1 MSERSDDGTSGVARL
16 VPGFVRR
23 RYAVKFAVSMLVV
36 LLIIGGVGLFG
47 YAQAA
52 GTVEDSTADQLE
64 ETSQLRGDSLGN
76 WVESMKIQ
84 TRTVSAGTQLRQ
96 DAGARAYLRAE
107 QTRLSDDILSMHY
120 VNATS
125 GTVAASTVTPLEGRS
140 LDEFEAPWTAAAV
153 ASGSAGESDRVW
165 VSNTSYQSPV
175 HDSEPVVAFASSVPA
190 HEDRYVVVVSRIQTH
205 LETISSGDG
214 DATTRIINDGG
225 DAVLQ
230 PDERVDQTVHGDAL
244 ATVRTG
250 DDESVFQSSAGQVH
264 AYAPVPGTDW
274 VAITTMEQSNAYAV
288 RDTVATYVGGIVV
301 ASLLSLTLVG
311 AVLARQTVTPLAE
324 LRDKAGAMEDGDLSV
339 DFSTGRTDEI
349 GRLYGAFGSMRDALR
364 ERIHEATEARE
375 EAELA
380 RAEAEELNTH
390 LERKADRY
398 SAVMRAAGSGDLT
411 VRMDPES
418 QSAAM
423 TDIAEEFN
431 EMVAELE
438 ATTDRV
444 KSFAGDVAAAS
455 EQVTASSEEVRSA
468 SEQVTESVQEISDG
482 AERQNESLQSVD
494 DEMDQLATTTE
505 EIAAS
510 SNEVADL
517 AERTARTGREGRD
530 AAQEAIEGMD
540 AVESEAE
547 DAVDAIAA
555 LEAEMG
561 QIDELIEF
569 ITDLANETNMLALNA
584 NIEASRGGGGD
595 DGDSQG
601 FAVVAQQVKELAQDT
616 KDAAEDIE
624 ARLERIKRQTDATA
638 EEVEGT
644 AARIA
649 EQASSV
655 AAAADALDEIAE
667 YAQET
672 NDGIQEISAASEEQ
686 AASTEEVVAMV
697 DDAATISEE
706 TTSEAEN
713 VAAAAEEQTTA
724 LTEVSDS
731 ASDLSDQA
739 TQLSEV
745 LERFETDP
753 DEDADAEL
761 VAGPAS
767 SGDSAFEFGN

>member
-1 MSERSDDGTSGVARL
+1 MSDASLLARL
-16 VPGFVRR
+16 VPGVVRR
-23 RYAVKFAVSMLVV
+23 RYAVKFTVSILVV
-36 LLIIGGVGLFG
+36 VLVIAGVGVVG
-47 YAQAA
+47 YTQAA
-52 GTVEDSTADQLE
+52 DTVEQSTEDQLT
-64 ETSQLRGDSLGN
+64 ETSSLRGDSLGN

-84 TRTVSAGTQLRQ
+84 TRSVSAGTELRQ
-96 DAGARAYLRAE
+96 GAGARAYLRSE
-107 QTRLSDDILSMHY
+107 RRRLSSDILSMHY
-120 VNATS
+120 VNAST
-125 GTVAASTVTPLEGRS
+125 GTIEASTVTPLEGRG
-140 LDEFEAPWTAAAV
+140 LDEVEAPWTEADV
-153 ASGSAGESDRVW
+153 ASGSAGASDQVW
-165 VSNTSYQSPV
+165 VSSRSYESPV
-175 HDSEPVVAFASSVPA
+175 HDSEPVVAFASAVPA
-190 HEDRYVVVVSRIQTH
+190 HDDRYVVVVSRIQTH
-205 LETISSGDG
+205 LDTIVEGESDGTTQIVNADGEAVLRPDTGIDASVHESGLASVRSDG
-214 DATTRIINDGG
+214 DA
-225 DAVLQ
+225 VF
-230 PDERVDQTVHGDAL
+230 
-244 ATVRTG
+244 
-250 DDESVFQSSAGQVH
+250 DESGGQVH
-264 AYAPVPGTDW
+264 AYAAVPGTDW
-274 VAITTMEQSNAYAV
+274 VAITTVEKSTAFAV
-288 RDTVATYVGGIVV
+288 RDTVATNVGGIVV

-311 AVLARQTVTPLAE
+311 VVLARQTVTPLAD
-324 LRDKAGAMEDGDLSV
+324 LRDKAGRMEDGDLDV
-339 DFSTGRTDEI
+339 DFETARVDEI
-349 GRLYGAFGSMRDALR
+349 GRLYGAFGSMRDSLR
-364 ERIHEATEARE
+364 QQIRNANEARE
-375 EAELA
+375 RAELA
-380 RAEAEELNTH
+380 RAEAEELNQH

-398 SAVMRAAGSGDLT
+398 SEVMQAAGSGDLT

-418 QSAAM
+418 KSEAM

-444 KSFAGDVAAAS
+444 KAFAGDVAAAS

-468 SEQVTESVQEISDG
+468 SEQVTESVQQISDG
-482 AERQNESLQSVD
+482 AERQNQSLRSVD

-530 AAQEAIEGMD
+530 AAQAAIEGMD

-547 DAVDAIAA
+547 DAVDAIAQ
-555 LEAEMG
+555 LEAEMA

-584 NIEASRGGGGD
+584 NIEASRGGT
-595 DGDSQG
+595 DGDGDGQG

-616 KDAAEDIE
+616 KEAAEDIE
-624 ARLERIKRQTDATA
+624 GRLEGIKAQTDATA

-644 AARIA
+644 ADRIA

-655 AAAADALDEIAE
+655 ERAADALDEIAE

-672 NDGIQEISAASEEQ
+672 NTGVQEISAATEQQ

-739 TQLSEV
+739 AQLSEV
-745 LERFETDP
+745 LGRFETDP
-753 DEDADAEL
+753 DEETDSDL
-761 VAGPAS
+761 VEAPAS
-767 SGDSAFEFGN
+767 ATDSSFEFGN